1 MKSLRQ
7 MVFGI
12 LLSKSIFINQIASV
26 LGERISLRKTVKRM
40 SAQYLKASYG
50 DKILSSH
57 IESVSHLITENS
69 YLVWD
74 GTDIAKSHAKYLEG
88 LEYVYDAD
96 KKKTSLGYNVLN
108 INAVS
113 SEKEITPLF
122 SRSYSYQMG
131 ALSSNK
137 ELKKASEFILKRI
150 DSSAMWV
157 LDRGADNNILKEY
170 FITEV
175 DQFIIRLKKT
185 SKFIYKN
192 EEIRVDQ
199 LSNKIQLLHQKKV
212 MKSRKNTRVQKEY
225 YLGLAAVHLLIKGE
239 MIPLYIMITRN
250 DKGGLAYF
258 LVKSLKKTTE
268 DLLNQ
273 AFKGYGYRWSIEEYH
288 RHVKQ
293 EYGLEKIQ
301 MRTYKGLQSVLAIL
315 TVAMNIIYNELKT
328 LHFNILLDSGINLLN
343 KNSYHELINFIYYKV
358 SKIVAILLANTK
370 ILTKIEY
377 ETKGVQQQFMF

>member
-1 MKSLRQ
+1 
-7 MVFGI
+7 
-12 LLSKSIFINQIASV
+12 
-26 LGERISLRKTVKRM
+26 M
-40 SAQYLKASYG
+40 STQYLKPGYG

-88 LEYVYDAD
+88 LEYIYDAD

-113 SEKEITPLF
+113 SEKEIIPLF
-122 SRSYSYQMG
+122 SRSYSYEMG

-137 ELKKASEFILKRI
+137 EIKDASNFILSRV
-150 DSSAMWV
+150 DAAAMWV
-157 LDRGADNNILKEY
+157 FDRGADNKILKEY
-170 FITEV
+170 FITEL
-175 DQFIIRLKKT
+175 DQFVLRLKKT

-199 LSNKIQLLHQKKV
+199 VSNKIKLIDKTKV

-225 YLGLAAVHLLIKGE
+225 YLELVAVDYVIKGK
-239 MIPLYIMITRN
+239 MIPLHIMITRN

-258 LVKSLKKTTE
+258 LVKSLKKNKE
-268 DLLNQ
+268 DVLSQ

-288 RHVKQ
+288 RHIKQ

-328 LHFNILLDSGINLLN
+328 LHFNLLLDSGVNLLN
-343 KNSYHELINFIYYKV
+343 KNSYHELINFIYYKI
-358 SKIVAILLANTK
+358 SKIVAILLSNTK

-377 ETKGVQQQFMF
+377 ESELKNGGAQQQFNF